1 MKLTEMKNE
10 AALDAL
16 EMLIDPIAEI
26 CTDEFMECLRGGKM
40 RNAVKTALKQNKSA
54 LIRILAIM
62 DCADPEA
69 YSVNIFQIV
78 QKAIGVL
85 GDPEVVELFT
95 SAAPSVDVESSGAA
109 SAVGNAAGA

>member
-10 AALDAL
+10 SALDAL

-26 CTDEFMECLRGGKM
+26 CTDEFMDCLRGGKM
-40 RNAVKTALKQNKSA
+40 RSAVKTALKQNKAA

-62 DCADPEA
+62 DCADPET

-78 QKAIGVL
+78 QKALGVL
-85 GDPEVVELFT
+85 GDPEVVALFT
-95 SAAPSVDVESSGAA
+95 SAAPSEDGASSGGA
-109 SAVGNAAGA
+109 SAGENAAGA